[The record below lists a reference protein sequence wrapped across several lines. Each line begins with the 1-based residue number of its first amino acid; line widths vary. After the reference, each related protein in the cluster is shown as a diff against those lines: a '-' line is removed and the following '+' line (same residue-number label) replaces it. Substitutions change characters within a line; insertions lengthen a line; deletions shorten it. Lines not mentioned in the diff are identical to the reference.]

1 MFPFSFYTYP
11 VIVWYI
17 IIMYMYIFI
26 FNMNII
32 NIKQTTTSYL
42 AIFYNILSI
51 LLMLTVCFVCVY
63 QCIHF
68 KILNSHKCW
77 PGNHIFR
84 VLWILWSQ
92 IFKLNYFYV
101 KFGLYSHFTRHAIS
115 ISHYR
120 YLVYSNKR
128 PKGFNDH
135 LSTKHPPPPQLPM
148 PNPEQCNQT
157 LGSFSLEIIFHYI
170 KTIH

>member
-1 MFPFSFYTYP
+1 MIYNYNVYVHFYIQYEHNKYQTDNHILFGYFLQYFKYTADAYSQE
-11 VIVWYI
+11 VYS
-17 IIMYMYIFI
+17 MY
-26 FNMNII
+26 
-32 NIKQTTTSYL
+32 
-42 AIFYNILSI
+42 LSV
-51 LLMLTVCFVCVY
+51 VCFVCVY

-128 PKGFNDH
+128 PKGLNDH
-135 LSTKHPPPPQLPM
+135 LSTKHPPSPTSHAQSWTM
-148 PNPEQCNQT
+148 QPN
-157 LGSFSLEIIFHYI
+157 SLEIIFHYT